1 MKNSLISLVVGL
13 IFAIGLGLSGMTQP
27 AKVVGFLDIFG
38 NWDPSLAFVMFGAI
52 GVHSIVYRL
61 VIHRPGPLASPK
73 WHVPTRKDL
82 NAPLFVGSALFGA
95 GWGLAGYCP
104 GPALVSSVSLMSDVL
119 VFVVAMLA
127 GMYVFKAL
135 AKPLKLS

>member
-13 IFAIGLGLSGMTQP
+13 LFAIGLGLSGMTQP

-38 NWDPSLAFVMFGAI
+38 NWDPSLAFVMIGAI
-52 GVHSIVYRL
+52 CVHSVVYRL
-61 VIHRPGPLASPK
+61 TIHRASPLASPH
-73 WHVPTRKDL
+73 WHLPTRKDL
-82 NAPLFVGSALFGA
+82 NIPLFLGSLLFGA

-104 GPALVSSVSLMSDVL
+104 GPALVSVVSLRSEIL
-119 VFVVAMLA
+119 IFVTAMIMGMLLFKLA
-127 GMYVFKAL
+127 